1 MTNTRLCRRVHCPPG
16 PPSTLTL
23 SNAFALL
30 SVGHLRLFRDVPT
43 SRLQYCNSRS
53 VSRLSFLPQ
62 NMLCVSCQAF
72 CNQKE
77 KGALY
82 PNVTAAPLWQALT
95 STAWTEAL
103 GAPHGDRDGV
113 QHHASRWRGADAVS
127 SRFPPL
133 SPFLFVVPFFF
144 SLPLW
149 FALNRKHLSR

>member
-1 MTNTRLCRRVHCPPG
+1 MHCPPR
-16 PPSTLTL
+16 PPTTLTF

-103 GAPHGDRDGV
+103 GAPPGDRDGIR
-113 QHHASRWRGADAVS
+113 HHAPRWRGAEAVS

-133 SPFLFVVPFFF
+133 SPFLFVVLFFF
-144 SLPLW
+144 SPPSVVC
-149 FALNRKHLSR
+149 FKQKALK